1 MAKALKGLHLFGNE
15 PGAQPAPKLI
25 AVEAANVDHIG
36 SKEARRLI
44 SRLNQDPTHPRGIPI
59 VGPGMRIPSAP
70 QPLSAMPACDPV
82 NAPWATQAVTY
93 DEGMP
98 RVVLAFCSRAS
109 IWLPGFSFSNSSSGF
124 TGSDLKTYQ
133 GPGSFL

>member
-1 MAKALKGLHLFGNE
+1 MSPASS
-15 PGAQPAPKLI
+15 PAPKRI
-25 AVEAANVDHIG
+25 AVATANADHIG
-36 SKEARRLI
+36 SKAPRKLI
-44 SRLNQDPTHPRGIPI
+44 SRLNQGPTHPRGIPI
-59 VGPGMRIPSAP
+59 VGPGLRIPSVP
-70 QPLSAMPACDPV
+70 QPLSAMPACGPV
-82 NAPWATQAVTY
+82 NAPWATQAAGILKAVTY

-133 GPGSFL
+133 EPGSFL